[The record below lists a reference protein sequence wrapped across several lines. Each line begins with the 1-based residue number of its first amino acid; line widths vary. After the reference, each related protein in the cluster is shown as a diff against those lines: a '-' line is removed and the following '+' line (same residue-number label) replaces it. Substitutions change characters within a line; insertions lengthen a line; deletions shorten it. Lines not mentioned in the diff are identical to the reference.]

1 MKDNVVSIAP
11 FGVIVMSIKVKR
23 KKARRIE
30 DLERKYIRKEK
41 NWETFD
47 LFLNREIGY
56 KPARQSI
63 YDIIYDVV
71 YKHLNGLELKSENV
85 DGIKE
90 LYFKNG
96 EEDS

>member
-1 MKDNVVSIAP
+1 
-11 FGVIVMSIKVKR
+11 MSIKVKR
-23 KKARRIE
+23 KKARRISKIWKE
-30 DLERKYIRKEK
+30 DLERKYIRKEE
-41 NWETFD
+41 NWETFNS
-47 LFLNREIGY
+47 FLNREIGY

-63 YDIIYDVV
+63 FDIIYDIMC
-71 YKHLNGLELKSENV
+71 KHYNGLELKSEDV

>member
-1 MKDNVVSIAP
+1 
-11 FGVIVMSIKVKR
+11 MSIKVKR
-23 KKARRIE
+23 KKARRIDKIWKE
-30 DLERKYIRKEK
+30 DLERKYIRPTKEEE
-41 NWETFD
+41 WETFN

-63 YDIIYDVV
+63 YDVIYDVV
-71 YKHLNGLELKSENV
+71 YKHLNGLKLKSEDV

>member
-1 MKDNVVSIAP
+1 
-11 FGVIVMSIKVKR
+11 MSIKVKR
-23 KKARRIE
+23 KKARRTNEIWKE
-30 DLERKYIRKEK
+30 DLERKYVRKEK
-41 NWETFD
+41 NWETFN

-56 KPARQSI
+56 MPARQSI
-63 YDIIYDVV
+63 FDIVYDVMC
-71 YKHLNGLELKSENV
+71 KHYNGLEYKSKDV

>member
-1 MKDNVVSIAP
+1 
-11 FGVIVMSIKVKR
+11 MSIKVKR
-23 KKARRIE
+23 KKARRTNEIWKE
-30 DLERKYIRKEK
+30 DLERKYVRKEK
-41 NWETFD
+41 NWETFN

-56 KPARQSI
+56 MPARQSI
-63 YDIIYDVV
+63 FDIVYDIMC
-71 YKHLNGLELKSENV
+71 KHYNGLELKSENV

>member
-1 MKDNVVSIAP
+1 
-11 FGVIVMSIKVKR
+11 MSIKVKR
-23 KKARRIE
+23 KKARRVSKIWKE
-30 DLERKYIRKEK
+30 DLERKYIRKEE
-41 NWETFD
+41 NWETFN

-56 KPARQSI
+56 RPARQSI
-63 YDIIYDVV
+63 YDIIYDIVS
-71 YKHLNGLELKSENV
+71 KHLDGLEFKSEDV

>member
-1 MKDNVVSIAP
+1 
-11 FGVIVMSIKVKR
+11 MSIKVKR
-23 KKARRIE
+23 KKARRVSKIWKE
-30 DLERKYIRKEK
+30 DLERKYKEE
-41 NWETFD
+41 NWETFN

-56 KPARQSI
+56 MPARQSI
-63 YDIIYDVV
+63 FDIVYDIMC
-71 YKHLNGLELKSENV
+71 KHYNGLELKSENV

>member
-1 MKDNVVSIAP
+1 
-11 FGVIVMSIKVKR
+11 MSIKVKR
-23 KKARRIE
+23 KKARRNNRIWKE
-30 DLERKYIRKEK
+30 DLKRKYVRKEE
-41 NWETFD
+41 NWETFN

-63 YDIIYDVV
+63 FDIIYDIVD
-71 YKHLNGLELKSENV
+71 KHLNGLEFKSEDV

>member
-1 MKDNVVSIAP
+1 
-11 FGVIVMSIKVKR
+11 MSIKVKR
-23 KKARRIE
+23 KKARRADKIWKE
-30 DLERKYIRKEK
+30 DLERKYVRKEE
-41 NWETFD
+41 NWETFN
-47 LFLNREIGY
+47 LFLNRKIGY

-71 YKHLNGLELKSENV
+71 YKHLNGLELKNENV

>member
-1 MKDNVVSIAP
+1 
-11 FGVIVMSIKVKR
+11 MSIKVKR
-23 KKARRIE
+23 KKARRISKIWKE
-30 DLERKYIRKEK
+30 DLKRKYKEE
-41 NWETFD
+41 NWETFN

-71 YKHLNGLELKSENV
+71 YKHLNGLELKNENV

>member
-1 MKDNVVSIAP
+1 
-11 FGVIVMSIKVKR
+11 MSIKVKR
-23 KKARRIE
+23 KKARRIDKIWKE
-30 DLERKYIRKEK
+30 DLERKYVRKEE
-41 NWETFD
+41 NWETFN

-63 YDIIYDVV
+63 FDIIYDIVD
-71 YKHLNGLELKSENV
+71 KHFSGLEFKSEDV

>member
-1 MKDNVVSIAP
+1 
-11 FGVIVMSIKVKR
+11 MSIKVKR
-23 KKARRIE
+23 KKVRRVDKIWKE
-30 DLERKYIRKEK
+30 DLERKYVRKEE
-41 NWETFD
+41 NWETFN
-47 LFLNREIGY
+47 LFLNRKIGY

-71 YKHLNGLELKSENV
+71 YKHLNGLELKNENV

>member
-1 MKDNVVSIAP
+1 
-11 FGVIVMSIKVKR
+11 MSIKVKR
-23 KKARRIE
+23 KKARKVKE
-30 DLERKYIRKEK
+30 DLKKKHE
-41 NWETFD
+41 NWETFN

-63 YDIIYDVV
+63 FDIIYDIVD
-71 YKHLNGLELKSENV
+71 KHFNGLEFKSEDV

>member
-1 MKDNVVSIAP
+1 
-11 FGVIVMSIKVKR
+11 MSIKVKR
-23 KKARRIE
+23 KKARRTNEIWKE
-30 DLERKYIRKEK
+30 DLERKYVRKEK
-41 NWETFD
+41 NWETFN

-56 KPARQSI
+56 MPARQSI
-63 YDIIYDVV
+63 FDIVYDIMC
-71 YKHLNGLELKSENV
+71 KRFNGLEYKSEDV

>member
-1 MKDNVVSIAP
+1 
-11 FGVIVMSIKVKR
+11 MSIKAKR
-23 KKARRIE
+23 KKARKVSRIWKE
-30 DLERKYIRKEK
+30 DLKRKYVRKEE
-41 NWETFD
+41 NWETFN

-63 YDIIYDVV
+63 FDIIYDIVD
-71 YKHLNGLELKSENV
+71 KHLNGLEFKSEDV
-85 DGIKE
+85 DGVKE

>member
-1 MKDNVVSIAP
+1 
-11 FGVIVMSIKVKR
+11 MSIKVKR
-23 KKARRIE
+23 KKARRNSRIWKE
-30 DLERKYIRKEK
+30 DLKRKYVRKEE
-41 NWETFD
+41 NWETFN

-63 YDIIYDVV
+63 FDIIYDIVD
-71 YKHLNGLELKSENV
+71 KHFNGLEFKSEDV

>member
-1 MKDNVVSIAP
+1 
-11 FGVIVMSIKVKR
+11 MSIKVKR
-23 KKARRIE
+23 KKARRIDKIWKE
-30 DLERKYIRKEK
+30 DYIRKEE
-41 NWETFD
+41 NWETFN
-47 LFLNREIGY
+47 LFLNHKTGY
-56 KPARQSI
+56 TPRTRQSI

-71 YKHLNGLELKSENV
+71 YKHLNGLELKNENV